1 MRQVC
6 HRLLGAREE
15 TAEVQLDRFR
25 EHMRVR
31 GVSAEDGER
40 SPDVAYLRD
49 RERHVRDAFSRYIKY
64 QRVSRNEKQMIR
76 WPICENNFL

>member
-1 MRQVC
+1 VRQVC

-31 GVSAEDGER
+31 RVSIENGELV
-40 SPDVAYLRD
+40 SVSVLCDID
-49 RERHVRDAFSRYIKY
+49 REKHSLGDI
-64 QRVSRNEKQMIR
+64 
-76 WPICENNFL
+76 NFLCPDKYFER